1 MSQPVPTLRYSG
13 TPNIISTIV
22 SGLRIRE
29 VQHTGDVEKIVIPS
43 HEIAIVHNSRES
55 RDTWDGRRLPSKIW
69 NQGDI
74 AFLPKRTELSSTLAP
89 GNYSETLIE
98 LDENLFERVSA
109 GLIDYRRV
117 DFRYADVSGPV
128 IAGIAG
134 SILQIALD
142 QDAQHW
148 PLLVYSASVALATAL
163 IRQLSPAASTVIDS
177 VKSGLTIERKRRL
190 LEHIDAHLAESITL
204 DELAAIAALSPYHL
218 IRSFK
223 ADMGVTPFRWVLLQR
238 IERARRLLEITTLPL
253 AEIAYAC
260 GFSSQSHFSTVFK
273 QETGATPA
281 RYRAQ
286 RA

>member
-1 MSQPVPTLRYSG
+1 MPTLRYAG
-13 TPNIISTIV
+13 TPNIISTTV

-29 VQHTGDVEKIVIPS
+29 VQHTGDVEKVIIPS

-89 GNYSETLIE
+89 GQYSETLIE
-98 LDENLFERVSA
+98 LDESLFERVSA

-117 DFRYADVSGPV
+117 SFRYADVSGPV
-128 IAGIAG
+128 LAGITS
-134 SILQIALD
+134 SILQLARD
-142 QDAQHW
+142 KDAQHW
-148 PLLVYSASVALATAL
+148 PLLVYSASVALTTAL
-163 IRQLSPAASTVIDS
+163 IRQLSPEASTVIDAA
-177 VKSGLTIERKRRL
+177 KSGLTVERKRRL
-190 LEHIDAHLAESITL
+190 LEYIDTRLAEPITL

-223 ADMGVTPFRWVLLQR
+223 AEMGMTPFRWVLQQR
-238 IERARRLLEITTLPL
+238 IARAQRMLQFTPLPL
-253 AEIAYAC
+253 VDIAYAC

-281 RYRAQ
+281 GYRRQAG
-286 RA
+286 

>member
-1 MSQPVPTLRYSG
+1 MPTLRYAGSSSI
-13 TPNIISTIV
+13 TSSTV

-43 HEIAIVHNSRES
+43 HEIAIVHNARES
-55 RDTWDGRRLPSKIW
+55 REVWDGKRLPSRIW
-69 NQGDI
+69 AKGDI
-74 AFLPKRTELSSTLAP
+74 AFLPKRTELSATLAP

-128 IAGIAG
+128 ITGIAH
-134 SILQIALD
+134 SIQQIALD
-142 QDAQHW
+142 EDAQRW

-163 IRQLSPAASTVIDS
+163 IRQLSPAASTVIDAT
-177 VKSGLTIERKRRL
+177 KSGLTIERKRRL
-190 LEHIDAHLAESITL
+190 LEYIDAHLAEPITL
-204 DELAAIAALSPYHL
+204 DELAAIAAMSPYHL

-223 ADMGVTPFRWVLLQR
+223 TEMGVTPFRWVLLQR
-238 IERARRLLEITTLPL
+238 IERARRLLEITALPL

-273 QETGATPA
+273 QATGATPA
-281 RYRAQ
+281 GYRRQ
-286 RA
+286 RAA